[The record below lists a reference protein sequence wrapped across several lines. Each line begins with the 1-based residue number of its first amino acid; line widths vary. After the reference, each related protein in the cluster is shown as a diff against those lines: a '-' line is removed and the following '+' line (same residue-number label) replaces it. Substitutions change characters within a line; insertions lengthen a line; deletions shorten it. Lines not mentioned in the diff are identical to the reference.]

1 METPSYTTQLQF
13 AVHDKTTK
21 HMEYVAKTEN
31 IPVDT
36 LKKRIAQGHI
46 VIPHNVNHECT
57 SVGIG
62 KGTKIKVN
70 ANIGTSLVRA
80 DLKEELSK
88 LKAALK
94 AGADTI
100 MDLSIG
106 GDVDY
111 IRRHI
116 LKECTVPVGTVPVYQ
131 AALQAQDS
139 AYMDINTF
147 LSVFEKQA
155 KDGIDFATV
164 HAGVT
169 SKAVPYLKNRVMK
182 CVSRG
187 GSLILKWMHHNN
199 KENFLYTHFDDILEI
214 AREYDVT
221 MSLGDGLRPGCL
233 KDATDTAQLHELKV
247 LGRLA
252 DTCQKKGVQVMIE
265 GPGHVPLHEI
275 EKNVILQKKYCN
287 GAPFYV
293 LGPLPTD
300 VAAGY
305 DHIACSIG
313 GALAGMYGA
322 DFLCYVTPKE
332 HIGLPDAADVKEG
345 VVVTKI
351 AAHIADVAKG
361 NTQAVK
367 REHVMARARKD
378 INWDEMLNHVID
390 PERFSKLR
398 KAECTLTPE
407 MDNAEYCS
415 MCGEFCALKVYEE

>member
-46 VIPHNVNHECT
+46 VIPHNVNHECAP
-57 SVGIG
+57 VGIG

-80 DLKEELSK
+80 NLKEELSK

-361 NTQAVK
+361 NPQAVK
-367 REHVMARARKD
+367 REHAMARARKD
-378 INWDEMLNHVID
+378 INWNEMLNHVID
-390 PERFSKLR
+390 PERFLELR